1 MYVIRDK
8 KTGAIIHINPAP
20 LTQEL
25 TGTDVYYL
33 YDSNTMEIGRTNLNV
48 LPEYFTIDT
57 EQIIRELSL
66 EEQVKE
72 GLIQLAP
79 DQKIVDNQIIDKTI
93 SEKIKDGLIT
103 LTPSQKVIGSGIE
116 ERIVRKT
123 PSELIADNLLKLSKK
138 QTIIGSGEDE
148 RIVTKSLEE
157 QVHEGLLQLSP
168 NQRIENDRIVTY
180 SDDELFDKGLIN
192 LDESKKRKI
201 EEFSELSFKLRE
213 EIIPDYKLVNAS
225 MDIYSESEK
234 LNFQATVQA
243 FRDEFYRLQ
252 KLVEDAPD
260 IVAVRAVKENYP
272 REIVVAGA

>member
-1 MYVIRDK
+1 MYVVRDK
-8 KTGAIIHINPAP
+8 KTNAIIHINPAP

-25 TGTDVYYL
+25 TSMDVYYL

-48 LPEYFTIDT
+48 LPEYFIIDA
-57 EQIIRELSL
+57 EQNIRELSL

-79 DQKIVDNQIIDKTI
+79 DQKIVDNQIVEKTI

-116 ERIVRKT
+116 ERIVEKT
-123 PSELIADNLLKLSKK
+123 PSELIADNLLELSPN
-138 QTIIGSGEDE
+138 QIIVGTGEDE
-148 RIVTKSLEE
+148 RIATKSLEE
-157 QVHEGLLQLSP
+157 QVNEGLLQLSP

-180 SDDELFDKGLIN
+180 SDDELFDKGLID
-192 LDESKKRKI
+192 LAEYKRRRI
-201 EEFSELSFKLRE
+201 EEFSELSFELRE

-225 MDIYSESEK
+225 MNIYSESEK

-260 IVAVRAVKENYP
+260 IGAVRAIKEDYP
-272 REIVVAGA
+272 RETVEAGT